1 MEKYFLVFFIIF
13 VVGCSNSKKEMNL
26 TIVIDGFKKGNIY
39 LQKIQDSSL
48 INIDSIFVKNDESI
62 VLKHQINSPEIFFIN
77 LDISKK
83 DNRIEFFGEEGNIN
97 IKTSLKKFS
106 SEFEISGSFNDSV
119 YRKYLKLIKQ
129 FNYKRLDLIKESF
142 EMSQKKK
149 FDSIKLIENEIENL
163 NKRQYLYSLNYAV
176 TNGNSHV
183 APFIALNEFSNGS
196 KVLLDTIRKSLNNDV
211 LSSKYGLMLKKY
223 IDNK

>member
-1 MEKYFLVFFIIF
+1 
-13 VVGCSNSKKEMNL
+13 MNL

-183 APFIALNEFSNGS
+183 APFIALNELSNGS

>member
-1 MEKYFLVFFIIF
+1 
-13 VVGCSNSKKEMNL
+13 
-26 TIVIDGFKKGNIY
+26 
-39 LQKIQDSSL
+39 
-48 INIDSIFVKNDESI
+48 
-62 VLKHQINSPEIFFIN
+62 
-77 LDISKK
+77 
-83 DNRIEFFGEEGNIN
+83 
-97 IKTSLKKFS
+97 
-106 SEFEISGSFNDSV
+106 
-119 YRKYLKLIKQ
+119 
-129 FNYKRLDLIKESF
+129 
-142 EMSQKKK
+142 MSQKKK

-196 KVLLDTIRKSLNNDV
+196 KILLDTIRKSLNNDV

>member
-1 MEKYFLVFFIIF
+1 
-13 VVGCSNSKKEMNL
+13 MNL

-196 KVLLDTIRKSLNNDV
+196 KILLDTIRKSLNNDV

>member
-1 MEKYFLVFFIIF
+1 
-13 VVGCSNSKKEMNL
+13 MNL